1 MKKII
6 ALLLTIVL
14 CTAVLASCGS
24 AADKQSLESIK
35 EKGELVVYTNAE
47 FPPFEYLANG
57 EPTGVDMDI
66 AKAIAD
72 EIGVELKVENVKFD
86 TIISS
91 VQSGKAAMGA
101 AGITVTDERKES
113 VDFSVSYTTST
124 QYVILPADA
133 EYANITSL
141 KGMEIGVQ
149 LGTTGDFIISDEVN
163 GYKDD
168 DGNDVKGVLQDSGAS
183 VTTYNN
189 ANLAAEALKSGKIK
203 AVVVDKLPAELIA
216 KNSDGKLKAVELVYE
231 DGSNTAESYAICV
244 AKGNDTLLEVV
255 NKVIKDLLDS
265 GKIDEFIVTHTT
277 NALA

>member
-1 MKKII
+1 MYVKQGDYMV
-6 ALLLTIVL
+6 IVGP
-14 CTAVLASCGS
+14 V
-24 AADKQSLESIK
+24 
-35 EKGELVVYTNAE
+35 
-47 FPPFEYLANG
+47 
-57 EPTGVDMDI
+57 
-66 AKAIAD
+66 
-72 EIGVELKVENVKFD
+72 
-86 TIISS
+86 
-91 VQSGKAAMGA
+91 SGKDARYKEFESGA
-101 AGITVTDERKES
+101 TVA
-113 VDFSVSYTTST
+113 DFSVRYDKDPGGESGAKQGKYIDVKCWRELS
-124 QYVILPADA
+124 QYARYL
-133 EYANITSL
+133 ER
-141 KGMEIGVQ
+141 
-149 LGTTGDFIISDEVN
+149 GDVVLVAGKLTRDKR
-163 GYKDD
+163 KDD

-231 DGSNTAESYAICV
+231 DGSNTAESYAVCV